1 MTSRKPDM
9 SIPSFSSFQIGHS
22 WIGHSCP
29 TYFIADIAAN
39 HDGSLSRA
47 KTLIKLAAD
56 SGANAAK
63 FQNFKASTI
72 VSDHGFRSLGNITS
86 HQSSWGESVYS
97 VYDKASI
104 SLEWTHHL
112 YDTCNEC
119 GIEYLTSPYDMDI
132 LDYLEPYVSAW
143 KIGSGDISWH
153 ELISNLTHRSKPVLL
168 ASGASSLSDVISA
181 MKILQ
186 PKTNELVLMQCNTN
200 YTGSLEN
207 FKFINLNVLKCY
219 SKLFPET
226 ILGLS
231 DHTPGHAT
239 VLGAVALGARV
250 IEKHFTDDPS
260 RSGPDHKFSMSP
272 TAWAEMV
279 TSTRQLENALGDGV
293 KRVEQN
299 ETNTYVVQRRAIRAA
314 ADLPAGTVL
323 TAEHL
328 VALRPCPSE
337 GLPPFSMSSLLGRIL
352 HTSIRK
358 GQLVNLSSL
367 DSSDV

>member
-1 MTSRKPDM
+1 MT
-9 SIPSFSSFQIGHS
+9 ISSSSAFQIGNS
-22 WIGHSCP
+22 WIGNSCP

-47 KTLIKLAAD
+47 QDLIKLAAD

-72 VSDHGFRSLGNITS
+72 VSDHGFRSLGDIAS

-112 YDTCNEC
+112 HDTCKEC
-119 GIEYLTSPYDMDI
+119 GIEYFTSPYDLDI
-132 LDYLEPYVSAW
+132 LDYLEPFVSAW

-168 ASGASSLSDVISA
+168 ATGASSLSDVISA
-181 MKILQ
+181 MKILE
-186 PKTNELVLMQCNTN
+186 PRTSELVLMQCNTN

-207 FKFINLNVLKCY
+207 FQFINLNVLKCY

-239 VLGAVALGARV
+239 VLGSVALGARV

-272 TAWAEMV
+272 SAWTEMV

-293 KRVEQN
+293 KRVEEN

-323 TAEHL
+323 SSEHL
-328 VALRPCPSE
+328 VALRPCPPD
-337 GLPPFSMSSLLGRIL
+337 GLPPFSISDLIGRSL
-352 HTSIRK
+352 HTSIPK
-358 GQLVNLSSL
+358 GELVTFSSVN
-367 DSSDV
+367 SSDV